1 MHGFPLKP
9 AKTVPAAGWRKSNF
23 GHKKRHRPSDDSI
36 FRIKNGAGDRNRTGT
51 EITLRG
57 ILSPL
62 RLPVPPPRQIWTS
75 IKKIG
80 GDTQNRTGDKGFAD
94 LCLTAW
100 LCRLNW
106 SGKRDSNSRP
116 PPWQGGAL
124 PLSYF
129 RIFGASA
136 QNRTVDTRIF
146 SPLLYQLSYR
156 GMIGDPDGTRTHDLR
171 RDRAAF

>member
-1 MHGFPLKP
+1 MHGILVPL
-9 AKTVPAAGWRKSNF
+9 
-23 GHKKRHRPSDDSI
+23 
-36 FRIKNGAGDRNRTGT
+36 TGL
-51 EITLRG
+51 EPVRYRYRG

-62 RLPVPPPRQIWTS
+62 RLPVPPPRQTT
-75 IKKIG
+75 KKENKNG

-100 LCRLNW
+100 LCRLKRW

-129 RIFGASA
+129 RI
-136 QNRTVDTRIF
+136 
-146 SPLLYQLSYR
+146 
-156 GMIGDPDGTRTHDLR
+156 GDPDGTRTHDLR

>member
-1 MHGFPLKP
+1 M
-9 AKTVPAAGWRKSNF
+9 
-23 GHKKRHRPSDDSI
+23 
-36 FRIKNGAGDRNRTGT
+36 NGAADRNRTGT
-51 EITLRG
+51 DITIRG

-62 RLPVPPPRQIWTS
+62 RLPVPPPRQTQ
-75 IKKIG
+75 KNKIG

-129 RIFGASA
+129 RIWC
-136 QNRTVDTRIF
+136 
-146 SPLLYQLSYR
+146 LSTESNCGHKDFQSFALPTELPR
-156 GMIGDPDGTRTHDLR
+156 QSGDPDGTRTHDLR

>member
-1 MHGFPLKP
+1 MDGDACFFIG
-9 AKTVPAAGWRKSNF
+9 AA
-23 GHKKRHRPSDDSI
+23 
-36 FRIKNGAGDRNRTGT
+36 DRNRTGT
-51 EITLRG
+51 GITTRG

-62 RLPVPPPRQIWTS
+62 RLPVPPPRQTT
-75 IKKIG
+75 KKENKNG

-100 LCRLNW
+100 LCRLKRW

-129 RIFGASA
+129 RRYGASA

-156 GMIGDPDGTRTHDLR
+156 GKIGDPDGTRTHDLR

>member
-1 MHGFPLKP
+1 MTSPQKLQSAILYSLSYTTQIYEWCRRPESNRYGYHYPRDFKSL
-9 AKTVPAAGWRKSNF
+9 ASASSATAA
-23 GHKKRHRPSDDSI
+23 DSI
-36 FRIKNGAGDRNRTGT
+36 N
-51 EITLRG
+51 
-57 ILSPL
+57 
-62 RLPVPPPRQIWTS
+62 
-75 IKKIG
+75 KIG

-129 RIFGASA
+129 RRYGASA

-156 GMIGDPDGTRTHDLR
+156 GKMATRMGLEPTTSAVTGRHSNQLNH
-171 RDRAAF
+171 RAIFLLFQTVVSYK

>member
-1 MHGFPLKP
+1 MEATPRIELGIKVLQTSALPLGYVALK
-9 AKTVPAAGWRKSNF
+9 
-23 GHKKRHRPSDDSI
+23 
-36 FRIKNGAGDRNRTGT
+36 
-51 EITLRG
+51 
-57 ILSPL
+57 
-62 RLPVPPPRQIWTS
+62 
-75 IKKIG
+75 
-80 GDTQNRTGDKGFAD
+80 
-94 LCLTAW
+94 
-100 LCRLNW
+100 W

-129 RIFGASA
+129 RKYGASA

-156 GMIGDPDGTRTHDLR
+156 GKIGDPDGTRTHDLR

>member
-1 MHGFPLKP
+1 MLDYVVVLLAFTIKKWCRGPESNRYGDHSPRDFKSLASASSATP
-9 AKTVPAAGWRKSNF
+9 AKS
-23 GHKKRHRPSDDSI
+23 
-36 FRIKNGAGDRNRTGT
+36 
-51 EITLRG
+51 
-57 ILSPL
+57 
-62 RLPVPPPRQIWTS
+62 
-75 IKKIG
+75 G

-129 RIFGASA
+129 RINGASA

-156 GMIGDPDGTRTHDLR
+156 GKMATRMGLEPTTSAVTGRHSNQLNHRAIGGAT
-171 RDRAAF
+171 